1 MEPLLYTCQD
11 GIATLTLNR
20 PEAKNALSD
29 VLAKAL
35 DERMVQIARDAEVRV
50 LIITGA
56 GGAFCAGG
64 DVRGMSTTERT
75 PEQRRD
81 RMRSLHRLVHA
92 MHALDKPIIA
102 AVDGVAYGAG
112 FSMALLCDIV
122 LASERARFCMAFNR
136 IGLVPDYGALYT
148 LPRIVGMQRA
158 KEILYSARE
167 LSATEAV
174 QLGIALETVP
184 ADGLMAR
191 AQTLA
196 LAFTSAS
203 PMALSLTKDAL
214 NASLGS
220 SLDMVLQMEAAA
232 QAIAGSSDYHR
243 EAARRFVAKEP
254 MQFQWPKAGG

>member
-1 MEPLLYTCQD
+1 MEPLLYDCQD

-20 PEAKNALSD
+20 PEARNALSD
-29 VLAKAL
+29 ALAQAL
-35 DERMVQIARDAEVRV
+35 DAQFVRITRDPDVRV
-50 LIITGA
+50 LVLTGA

-64 DVRGMSTTERT
+64 DVRGMATTERT
-75 PEQRRD
+75 TEQRRD
-81 RMRSLHRLVHA
+81 RMRSLHRLVMA

-122 LASERARFCMAFNR
+122 LASDRARFCMAFNR

-167 LSATEAV
+167 LSAAEAV
-174 QLGIALETVP
+174 QLGIALEVVP
-184 ADGLMAR
+184 ADGLMER
-191 AQTLA
+191 AQA
-196 LAFTSAS
+196 LARGFASAS
-203 PMALSLTKDAL
+203 GTALSLTKEAL

-220 SLDMVLQMEAAA
+220 TLDAMLQMEAAA
-232 QAIAGSSDYHR
+232 QAIAGSSEYHR
-243 EAARRFVAKEP
+243 EAARRFVAKEV
-254 MQFQWPKAGG
+254 MQFQWPKPGA